1 MREWGLSPRDG
12 RAWLRQRLI
21 VQAFIGR
28 RVRLFVRI
36 PDSRIVRYYQHHQ

>member
-1 MREWGLSPRDG
+1 MGVITARWARL
-12 RAWLRQRLI
+12 ARQRLI
-21 VQAFIGR
+21 VQAFIDR